1 MFASSLASAHL
12 TLNCPSFLLQKWG
25 GDPESKDNRLSGSQ
39 TLFLHIK
46 QTVKNV
52 SRLSK
57 DTLFFQTF
65 EEISRGL
72 LAYANLLESK
82 IPKKPDTSHLTPRT
96 CIILPFES
104 RAHSP
109 ILLSVGRA
117 EEIQAVCLIVNT
129 AEYCNETMPHL
140 EESLKKVTSL
150 NLLVSIGSG

>member
-1 MFASSLASAHL
+1 L
-12 TLNCPSFLLQKWG
+12 TLVCPSFLLQKWG

-82 IPKKPDTSHLTPRT
+82 IPKKPDTSHLTPRASS
-96 CIILPFES
+96 LPCVLVFS
-104 RAHSP
+104 AAH
-109 ILLSVGRA
+109 LSLVYLVRRGDPGGVPDCEHGRVLQRDHA
-117 EEIQAVCLIVNT
+117 APRRVAQ
-129 AEYCNETMPHL
+129 
-140 EESLKKVTSL
+140 K
-150 NLLVSIGSG
+150 GD